1 MGSNNNLEILR
12 DEFRNAADI
21 LDELLALEEKEKVE
35 DVSKECESIMG
46 RFVISMAKISVLAND
61 V

>member
-21 LDELLALEEKEKVE
+21 LDELLALEEKVE